1 MTFQSKSLKFPS
13 YKKVLGSKESLLLKK
28 KKKIK
33 YDKNTN

>member
-28 KKKIK
+28 KKIK